1 MDKQIRGLV
10 QVVVLTLLLVSCRQV
25 EYIPIESVV
34 KDTIYRESVKIDSV
48 ILADS
53 VFLHIHTIGDT
64 VYSEKVKVLYRDRY
78 KYERDT
84 IYLHRTD
91 TIRVPVPIERKA
103 TLWEQTKENLSGLI
117 RLAGLI
123 VFGGFLVW
131 FISLLRKQK

>member
-1 MDKQIRGLV
+1 MLV
-10 QVVVLTLLLVSCRQV
+10 LLASCKQV

-48 ILADS
+48 ILTDS

-103 TLWEQTKENLSGLI
+103 TLWEQTKENLGNLI

>member
-1 MDKQIRGLV
+1 MVKQIGGFVTLV
-10 QVVVLTLLLVSCRQV
+10 AVLLLASCKQV

-48 ILADS
+48 IMTDS

-103 TLWEQTKENLSGLI
+103 TLWEQTKENLGNLI